1 MGNQIS
7 SPPARCRTGDPAR
20 VREGRRSW
28 AWEAIGGVLGSRPLQ
43 LSHARNLPELPSFDR
58 AGSGPV
64 AVPSCTA
71 PLRGTEP
78 KLVVRLPGGTSTEF
92 VIRDWLSLG
101 RNPQRNNICI
111 SDREVSKEHALV
123 ERKGKDIILRDL
135 GSSNGTFVNDHPI
148 TEVKLHDGDIVRVG
162 NTQIHF
168 LAADTNPPTLS
179 DVGTPLPRANLT
191 VVHSFNAPVLAQ
203 VKQST
208 ERNLKP
214 VSELSDLDVLRS
226 EYERLRI
233 AAEFEEKIRLDR
245 GPEELLEQILTFAYT
260 TLKADNGAILRNTD
274 AGFEATHVLQR
285 KGNHGL
291 TVSDTLLEQV
301 TSTRSAVLI
310 QDVDFDPRFSAAQS
324 IVSQGIKCA
333 MGVPLI
339 TSGQVRG
346 VLYLDTVQRTHA
358 FSNRDL
364 HLLNGIANQAAI
376 ALENASLLEQIR
388 TETTTR
394 VNLAR
399 FLSPALVEQAEKGKI
414 DIARGGVLTEVTIL
428 FSDIRGFTSMSEK
441 ESAQDT
447 VRMLND
453 YFELMVEVVFE
464 TGGVLDKFIGDA
476 LMALWGAP
484 VKRPDDA
491 ERAVRAALEMQRR
504 MVGFNRLRASAGR
517 PPVGIGIGINTGS
530 AVVGNMGSSRRMEYT
545 AIGDAVNLAS
555 RLCHEARANEILI
568 GENTRRNLSPSLF
581 ELDTSLPPA
590 RVKGKEK
597 PIPVAR
603 VLDFAVDRTALT

>member
-1 MGNQIS
+1 
-7 SPPARCRTGDPAR
+7 
-20 VREGRRSW
+20 
-28 AWEAIGGVLGSRPLQ
+28 
-43 LSHARNLPELPSFDR
+43 
-58 AGSGPV
+58 
-64 AVPSCTA
+64 
-71 PLRGTEP
+71 
-78 KLVVRLPGGTSTEF
+78 
-92 VIRDWLSLG
+92 
-101 RNPQRNNICI
+101 
-111 SDREVSKEHALV
+111 
-123 ERKGKDIILRDL
+123 
-135 GSSNGTFVNDHPI
+135 
-148 TEVKLHDGDIVRVG
+148 
-162 NTQIHF
+162 
-168 LAADTNPPTLS
+168 
-179 DVGTPLPRANLT
+179 
-191 VVHSFNAPVLAQ
+191 
-203 VKQST
+203 
-208 ERNLKP
+208 
-214 VSELSDLDVLRS
+214 
-226 EYERLRI
+226 
-233 AAEFEEKIRLDR
+233 
-245 GPEELLEQILTFAYT
+245 
-260 TLKADNGAILRNTD
+260 
-274 AGFEATHVLQR
+274 
-285 KGNHGL
+285 
-291 TVSDTLLEQV
+291 LLEQV